1 LLSVK
6 RDLKEAFGTVIKAL
20 REEEGLSQQ
29 ELADYSEV
37 DRTYISDLERGLY
50 SPSLNTIYKLAEI
63 LKLKPHELIQKVD
76 MLMKV

>member
-1 LLSVK
+1 MK
-6 RDLKEAFGTVIKAL
+6 RDLKEAFGSVIRAL
-20 REEEGLSQQ
+20 REEKGLSQQ

-50 SPSLNTIYKLAEI
+50 YPSLNTIYKLAEI

-76 MLMKV
+76 SIMKIQ